1 MNENQKENKETRPA
15 RRAVAI
21 SRPLATLLALGV
33 VGIVISLGEGLADY
47 LQADP
52 VRWSRVVMRSLSI
65 AVWLFALFVLL
76 KSIKNDRKR

>member
-15 RRAVAI
+15 RGSI
-21 SRPLATLLALGV
+21 IIGRPLAALLALGV
-33 VGIVISLGEGLADY
+33 AGIVISLGEGLADY

-65 AVWLFALFVLL
+65 AAWLFVLFALI

>member
-15 RRAVAI
+15 GRAVTI

-52 VRWSRVVMRSLSI
+52 VRWSRVITRILGILGWCGV
-65 AVWLFALFVLL
+65 LFVL
-76 KSIKNDRKR
+76 IKQLWNDRKR

>member
-15 RRAVAI
+15 GRAVAI

-52 VRWSRVVMRSLSI
+52 VRWSRVITRSFGILGWCG
-65 AVWLFALFVLL
+65 VLFVL
-76 KSIKNDRKR
+76 IKQLWNGRKR